1 MDQVHSTTTEGKK
14 GKHLSFEERVIIQT
28 RLKDKWSPNK
38 IAAELGRAPNTIRN
52 EIKRGTVMLYNGR
65 VSRYKAT
72 AGQEAYAQNRQNC
85 CRHYELLER
94 PEFVSFVEE
103 QVLGENHWSLDS
115 CVGYA
120 MKNNLFARNQMVC
133 TRTLYNYVDLGL
145 LRIKNID
152 LPEKLK
158 RAPNKKQCKENKRVL
173 GSSIEERAPEI
184 DERKEFGHWESDL
197 VIGSKSNEDE
207 ALLTMIERKT
217 REFWMIPICGKTPE
231 AVMNALKWIHSQYSE
246 HWDDIFKTITTD
258 NGSEFARLSELE
270 SLSKTLVYFAH
281 PYSSYE
287 KGSVERHNGLIRR
300 FIPKGKRIDS
310 YSAEQIGRVEVWCN
324 NLPRKILD
332 YRTPDELFE
341 EELDRMYN
349 LAC

>member
-1 MDQVHSTTTEGKK
+1 MFSEAASK
-14 GKHLSFEERVIIQT
+14 SERQ
-28 RLKDKWSPNK
+28 
-38 IAAELGRAPNTIRN
+38 
-52 EIKRGTVMLYNGR
+52 
-65 VSRYKAT
+65 
-72 AGQEAYAQNRQNC
+72 
-85 CRHYELLER
+85 
-94 PEFVSFVEE
+94 
-103 QVLGENHWSLDS
+103 
-115 CVGYA
+115 
-120 MKNNLFARNQMVC
+120 
-133 TRTLYNYVDLGL
+133 
-145 LRIKNID
+145 
-152 LPEKLK
+152 
-158 RAPNKKQCKENKRVL
+158 
-173 GSSIEERAPEI
+173 I

-310 YSAEQIGRVEVWCN
+310 YSAEQIGRIEVWCN

-341 EELDRMYN
+341 EELDRIYN

>member
-1 MDQVHSTTTEGKK
+1 MDQVHSTTIEGKK

-28 RLKDKWSPNK
+28 RLKDNWSPNK

-52 EIKRGTVMLYNGR
+52 EIKRGTVMLYNGH
-65 VSRYKAT
+65 VFRYKAA
-72 AGQEAYAQNRQNC
+72 AGQDAYEQNRQNC
-85 CRHYELLER
+85 CRHYELLEAH
-94 PEFVSFVEE
+94 EFIDFVEE
-103 QVLGENHWSLDS
+103 KVLGENHWSLDA

-133 TRTLYNYVDLGL
+133 TRTLYKYVDFGL

-158 RAPNKKQCKENKRVL
+158 RAPNKKRCKESKRAF
-173 GSSIEERAPEI
+173 GRCIEERPPEI

-217 REFWMIPICGKTPE
+217 REFWMIPIVGKTTE
-231 AVMNALKWIHSQYSE
+231 AVMDALKWIRSQYSE

-270 SLSKTLVYFAH
+270 SLSETLVYFAH
-281 PYSSYE
+281 PYSSCE

-300 FIPKGKRIDS
+300 FIPKGKRIDG
-310 YSAEQIGRVEVWCN
+310 YSVEQIGRIEIWCN

-341 EELDRMYN
+341 EELDRIYN
-349 LAC
+349 SAC